1 METWDQELSFGT
13 NIYGI
18 EFIVDGV
25 MYHWTKLGHVLWR
38 SLWLRWYHYKVYAVS
53 YSAWQSDFF
62 LQSPAIGEPG
72 SAGQA
77 PPLAD
82 SGEAGRHSASQTVW
96 HK

>member
-1 METWDQELSFGT
+1 MELC
-13 NIYGI
+13 II
-18 EFIVDGV
+18 EQNLAMFCDVACGSDDIII
-25 MYHWTKLGHVLWR
+25 
-38 SLWLRWYHYKVYAVS
+38 KVYAVS